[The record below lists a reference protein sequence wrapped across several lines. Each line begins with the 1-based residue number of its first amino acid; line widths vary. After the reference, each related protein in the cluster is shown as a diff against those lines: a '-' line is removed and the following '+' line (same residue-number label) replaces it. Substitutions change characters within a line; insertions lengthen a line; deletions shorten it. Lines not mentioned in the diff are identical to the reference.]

1 MENSGDNRDKIE
13 NIKHFLNLRVTL
25 TLYKSQNKIAFYKVV
40 NFYKENKD
48 IIDIDDYLKVLCCR
62 I

>member
-13 NIKHFLNLRVTL
+13 NIKHFLNLRVPL
-25 TLYKSQNKIAFYKVV
+25 TLYKPKIAFYKVV

-48 IIDIDDYLKVLCCR
+48 IIDIDDYLKVLRYR

>member
-13 NIKHFLNLRVTL
+13 IIKHFPNLRVTL

-48 IIDIDDYLKVLCCR
+48 IIDIDDYLKVLRCR

>member
-25 TLYKSQNKIAFYKVV
+25 TLYKS
-40 NFYKENKD
+40 
-48 IIDIDDYLKVLCCR
+48 
-62 I
+62 